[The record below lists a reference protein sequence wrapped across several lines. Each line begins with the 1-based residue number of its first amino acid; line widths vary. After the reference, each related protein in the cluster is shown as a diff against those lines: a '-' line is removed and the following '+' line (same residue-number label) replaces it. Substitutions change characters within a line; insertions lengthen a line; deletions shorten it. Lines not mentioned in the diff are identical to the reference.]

1 MDVRV
6 EPAVGLD
13 GGEALFLEQLL
24 ELAVDE
30 LDAVLE
36 LRLLVLLCGLERT
49 LEVVED
55 RQKPLTI
62 RSPARATRLS

>member
-6 EPAVGLD
+6 EPPVGLD
-13 GGEALFLEQLL
+13 GGQALFLEQLL

-30 LDAVLE
+30 PDAVLE
-36 LRLLVLLCGLERT
+36 LRLLVLLGGLERT

-55 RQKPLTI
+55 RQKL
-62 RSPARATRLS
+62 R